1 MATYI
6 LNVNDTE
13 RTVSADADTPLL
25 WVLRDILGLTGTK
38 FGCGKGLCGSCTVL
52 VNGKSVRSCN
62 LTLAEASESKVI
74 TIECLSEKGNHPV
87 QRAWKE
93 MDVPQCGY
101 CQPGFI
107 MSTVDLLSR
116 NPNPTNEDINQALI
130 GNICRCGTYPRIR
143 KAIQLAINT
152 KNQ

>member
-6 LNVNDTE
+6 LKVNDTE
-13 RTVSADADTPLL
+13 RTVSADADAPLL
-25 WVLRDILGLTGTK
+25 WILRDILGLTGTK

-52 VNGKSVRSCN
+52 VDGKSVRSCN
-62 LTLAEASESKVI
+62 LTIADASESEVL
-74 TIECLSEKGNHPV
+74 TIEGLSEEGNHPV
-87 QRAWKE
+87 QKAWMK